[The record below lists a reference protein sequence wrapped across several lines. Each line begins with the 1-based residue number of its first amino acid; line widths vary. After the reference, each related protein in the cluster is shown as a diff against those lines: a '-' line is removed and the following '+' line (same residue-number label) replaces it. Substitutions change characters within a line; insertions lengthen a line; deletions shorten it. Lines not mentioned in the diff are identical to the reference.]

1 MKAKFTKDGRTFE
14 CVASEANVVHLQ
26 RAGWVRVADTITKT
40 AEPEPATAVAESEPD
55 KPRRGRPPKAE

>member
-14 CVASEANVVHLQ
+14 CEATEANIIHLQ